1 MIIRSE
7 GYVQLARKIEQL
19 CRKITV
25 EPVEQLSR
33 KIEQLCRKIEQIFRK
48 IPVGPIETDPWGAR
62 GAICGP

>member
-1 MIIRSE
+1 M
-7 GYVQLARKIEQL
+7 QLARKIEQL